1 MKRFQNILAAVDL
14 ASGDQLVCPEL
25 SAPNREVVRQAIR
38 LAAESGAKLCFYTA
52 LDASAE
58 VQRMIAEQS
67 AVTGSPIDQAYLV
80 LRTIAE
86 EAAQSNVKAEIVV
99 GVGSSWERLIERVK
113 EFQHD
118 LIIAGTRDRGAIVRL
133 LFGSTAM
140 KLLRYSPCAVW
151 IAKPQPEDGRT
162 VILAA
167 HDLTDVGQ
175 RALELAASMARMSRG
190 TLLIFHSFETTPHHG
205 LAGSDVSSAESRM
218 RHHEA
223 RKKLLDSI
231 SALESCPQHELIIRE
246 GRPDWE
252 LLPLIEQRDVDT
264 VVMGMRSRT
273 GLGAMFIGNTSER
286 LLPELN
292 CSVLAI
298 KPEGYVCRV

>member
-25 SAPNREVVRQAIR
+25 SAPNREVVRQAIN

-58 VQRMIAEQS
+58 VQRMITEQR

-80 LRTIAE
+80 LRAIAD
-86 EAAQSNVKAEIVV
+86 EAAQRNVKAEIVA
-99 GVGSSWERLIERVK
+99 GVGSSWERIIERVR
-113 EFQHD
+113 EFEHD
-118 LIIAGTRDRGAIVRL
+118 LVIAGTRARGPLARL

-140 KLLRYSPCAVW
+140 KLLRYCPCAVW
-151 IAKPQPEDGRT
+151 IAKPQRDDGRT

-175 RALELAASMARMSRG
+175 RALELAASLARISRG
-190 TLLIFHSFETTPHHG
+190 TLLIFHAFETTPHHG
-205 LAGSDVSSAESRM
+205 LAGTEVTAAESRM
-218 RHHEA
+218 RYNEA
-223 RKKLLDSI
+223 RRKLTDSV
-231 SALESCPQHELIIRE
+231 STLEDCPRYELIICE

-252 LLPLIEQRDVDT
+252 LLPLIERREVDT
-264 VVMGMRSRT
+264 IVMGMRSRT

-286 LLPELN
+286 LLPELS
-292 CSVLAI
+292 CSVLAV
-298 KPEGYVCRV
+298 KP